1 MFVRLKKHRQYSYTP
16 RFYKPEED
24 ESYRTRQR
32 IRFRRGG
39 TLTADYRK
47 KSRSMLFKVIAVAAV
62 IYLIYWFAQFAQ

>member
-1 MFVRLKKHRQYSYTP
+1 MFVRLKKHRTFNYTP

-39 TLTADYRK
+39 SLTADYRK
-47 KSRSMLFKVIAVAAV
+47 KSWSLLVKVAAV
-62 IYLIYWFAQFAQ
+62 GLVLYLIYWFAQIAQ